1 MSYESSPSDT
11 CPPNSDS
18 FTWKVLKYWKDF
30 RSACRTFCNISNDED
45 HLDTVTKFTEDEF
58 SELISVILDRFM
70 TSSKTT
76 LVNSDGIISYYFF
89 KALLNPHKCIESESE
104 KDIITDEQNSLAQ
117 NALKMFFSQF
127 FFKIGCVLDTALE
140 DSETAKDFPIC
151 ICIEFISDILKD
163 NSSTVLLLYHL
174 SELWN
179 KLGSIIKKLVEH
191 IIVDQNGKANNDQ
204 EVFLFEVF
212 RLWRS
217 ALKACTTVDDKKMD
231 NTRDCAFTVLV
242 DVLNVCLIEYF
253 TKYSKFLVDVSSSIW
268 PVFFVRSLR
277 TLYKLVYKS
286 DHLWV
291 NNLHPIVNKLIYEL
305 LCSYSR
311 SRRSKIEISDS
322 NAFCDCLVTHIVRTI
337 KAQKIK
343 SDKVSLLEP
352 DTCLSLRIIIL
363 CGLESALKLDPNDL
377 QLWSILRSI
386 HELLM
391 DIELGESNMVH
402 SYENSIIILFS
413 EDDAQLFR
421 VLDLWIQIED
431 HIKSTELYQQ
441 TTLHAV
447 PNAHWLFAY
456 LAKAVGF
463 SSYLFI
469 DWLVSPETTCLSYLV
484 HYLRRLSTDDE
495 LICNPNQFVRSA
507 VIIHSWPLQSL
518 INMLSQISKSLKT
531 LNQYKGIAFCPT
543 PLINRINR
551 SLFVLNNLC
560 RVMTQC

>member
-377 QLWSILRSI
+377 QLWSILSSI

-431 HIKSTELYQQ
+431 HIKSTENY
-441 TTLHAV
+441 
-447 PNAHWLFAY
+447 
-456 LAKAVGF
+456 
-463 SSYLFI
+463 I
-469 DWLVSPETTCLSYLV
+469 
-484 HYLRRLSTDDE
+484 
-495 LICNPNQFVRSA
+495 
-507 VIIHSWPLQSL
+507 
-518 INMLSQISKSLKT
+518 
-531 LNQYKGIAFCPT
+531 
-543 PLINRINR
+543 
-551 SLFVLNNLC
+551 
-560 RVMTQC
+560 

>member
-1 MSYESSPSDT
+1 MSYESSPSDI

-30 RSACRTFCNISNDED
+30 RAACKTFCNISNDED
-45 HLDTVTKFTEDEF
+45 HLNTVTKFTEDEF

-104 KDIITDEQNSLAQ
+104 KDIITDEQNSSTQ
-117 NALKMFFSQF
+117 NAL
-127 FFKIGCVLDTALE
+127 KIGCVLDTALE
-140 DSETAKDFPIC
+140 DSETAKAFPIC

-231 NTRDCAFTVLV
+231 NTRDCAFT
-242 DVLNVCLIEYF
+242 NSHLI
-253 TKYSKFLVDVSSSIW
+253 
-268 PVFFVRSLR
+268 
-277 TLYKLVYKS
+277 
-286 DHLWV
+286 
-291 NNLHPIVNKLIYEL
+291 
-305 LCSYSR
+305 
-311 SRRSKIEISDS
+311 
-322 NAFCDCLVTHIVRTI
+322 
-337 KAQKIK
+337 
-343 SDKVSLLEP
+343 
-352 DTCLSLRIIIL
+352 
-363 CGLESALKLDPNDL
+363 LDPNDL
-377 QLWSILRSI
+377 QLWSILSSI

-431 HIKSTELYQQ
+431 HIKSTE
-441 TTLHAV
+441 
-447 PNAHWLFAY
+447 
-456 LAKAVGF
+456 
-463 SSYLFI
+463 
-469 DWLVSPETTCLSYLV
+469 
-484 HYLRRLSTDDE
+484 
-495 LICNPNQFVRSA
+495 
-507 VIIHSWPLQSL
+507 
-518 INMLSQISKSLKT
+518 
-531 LNQYKGIAFCPT
+531 
-543 PLINRINR
+543 
-551 SLFVLNNLC
+551 
-560 RVMTQC
+560 

>member
-1 MSYESSPSDT
+1 MSYESSLSEI

-30 RSACRTFCNISNDED
+30 RSACKTFCNTSNDED

-89 KALLNPHKCIESESE
+89 KALLDPHKCIESESE

-127 FFKIGCVLDTALE
+127 FFKIGRVLDTALE
-140 DSETAKDFPIC
+140 DSETAKAFPIC

-179 KLGSIIKKLVEH
+179 KLGSIIKELVEH

-242 DVLNVCLIEYF
+242 EVLHVCLIEYF

-268 PVFFVRSLR
+268 PVFFIRSLR

-311 SRRSKIEISDS
+311 SRKSKREISDS

-343 SDKVSLLEP
+343 SDEVSLLEP

-377 QLWSILRSI
+377 QLWSILSSI

-431 HIKSTELYQQ
+431 HIKSTE
-441 TTLHAV
+441 
-447 PNAHWLFAY
+447 
-456 LAKAVGF
+456 
-463 SSYLFI
+463 
-469 DWLVSPETTCLSYLV
+469 
-484 HYLRRLSTDDE
+484 
-495 LICNPNQFVRSA
+495 
-507 VIIHSWPLQSL
+507 
-518 INMLSQISKSLKT
+518 
-531 LNQYKGIAFCPT
+531 
-543 PLINRINR
+543 
-551 SLFVLNNLC
+551 
-560 RVMTQC
+560 